1 MITLGSEVKDI
12 ITDFKGIAVTYTVHK
27 NGCVRVCVQ
36 PKVDKNGDMVSDR
49 WVDVEDLVL
58 TGQAAVTKA
67 LLRIPLTEEG
77 DEQQPGGP
85 GRSVPSSFRTPP
97 SRD

>member
-58 TGQAAVTKA
+58 VDQAAVTSV
-67 LLRIPLTEEG
+67 LLRIPLTEAG
-77 DEQQPGGP
+77 AVQQPGGS
-85 GRSVPSSFRTPP
+85 GRSTPPSFRTPP
-97 SRD
+97 SID

>member
-1 MITLGSEVKDI
+1 MITLGSEVEDV
-12 ITDFKGIAVTYTVHK
+12 ITGFKGIAVTYTVHK

-58 TGQAAVTKA
+58 TGQAAVTQN
-67 LLRIPLTEEG
+67 LLRIPLTEE
-77 DEQQPGGP
+77 DAVQQPGGS
-85 GRSVPSSFRTPP
+85 GRSVPPSFRTPP